1 MKPTDLGQ
9 IWGGA
14 RYQALNRAEQ
24 QTCTVV
30 DPHGHL
36 PRWPRTLLT
45 EQTSGLQKQEIHWQ
59 GDFLMTVSRPEPD
72 FPPSNMR

>member
-1 MKPTDLGQ
+1 MKPTDHGQ

-14 RYQALNRAEQ
+14 RYQALPRAEQ

-45 EQTSGLQKQEIHWQ
+45 EQTSGL
-59 GDFLMTVSRPEPD
+59 
-72 FPPSNMR
+72 